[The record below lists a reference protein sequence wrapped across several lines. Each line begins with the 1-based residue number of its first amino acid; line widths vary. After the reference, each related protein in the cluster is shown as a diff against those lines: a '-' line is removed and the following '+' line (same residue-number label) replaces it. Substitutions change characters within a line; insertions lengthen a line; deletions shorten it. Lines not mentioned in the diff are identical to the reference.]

1 MSDSYNH
8 EGYTGEEERDEHEFV
23 NEEDVEV
30 YGEALEQ
37 LGSLGEAA
45 PFTLGEPYA
54 SEPYADEVGVP
65 ENLLE
70 DDLSDDTTEYSE
82 AEFHDETRIA
92 EHVVED
98 LDLGEALYYE
108 KDLDYQHMD
117 GKGFEDELENLEEV
131 IDFGDDGEGAVS
143 LHDEDEVAERNPG
156 PGAEQHDAKTFGG

>member
-1 MSDSYNH
+1 MSDTYNRK
-8 EGYTGEEERDEHEFV
+8 GSTGEEELDEHEFV

-30 YGEALEQ
+30 DGEALEQ
-37 LGSLGEAA
+37 LGTLDEAA

-54 SEPYADEVGVP
+54 DEIGVP

-82 AEFHDETRIA
+82 AEFHDETRMA

-98 LDLGEALYYE
+98 LDLGEAFYYE

-117 GKGFEDELENLEEV
+117 GKGFDDELKNLEEV
-131 IDFGDDGEGAVS
+131 IDFGDDGESTVS
-143 LHDEDEVAERNPG
+143 LHGEDEVAERNPG
-156 PGAEQHDAKTFGG
+156 PGAERHDAKTFGE

>member
-1 MSDSYNH
+1 MSDNYDH
-8 EGYTGEEERDEHEFV
+8 EGYTGEEELGEHEFV
-23 NEEDVEV
+23 NEEDVGVDE
-30 YGEALEQ
+30 EALEQ
-37 LGSLGEAA
+37 LGTLDEATSL
-45 PFTLGEPYA
+45 TLGEPYA
-54 SEPYADEVGVP
+54 DEVSFP

-82 AEFHDETRIA
+82 AEFHDETRMA

-108 KDLDYQHMD
+108 KDLNYEHLD

-131 IDFGDDGEGAVS
+131 IDFGDAEGAVS